1 MIVKLGMTIFRIHN
15 CWLLETTLQ
24 PIQRSKISLE
34 FDLPTTKTTYFW
46 GTFLPFL
53 LLHVFTGS
61 FTGMPRKPIRH
72 WYGYTRTTHIPGQ
85 PGYDTLLGRG
95 WKSSGTCRSRSDPP
109 ASGSTT
115 AFLCLPLRV
124 LLPTIL
130 DVNRDKFRDSS
141 DWSDC
146 VAQILQ
152 NLLTIPE
159 NSSSKISAS
168 VFAESHHVAVLFFFF
183 FYFFKDDF
191 WSSRA
196 FVGCLSASGFAGA
209 WDWSYSK
216 HGKWKCGSRHA
227 KWAAAANAVGWG
239 SGGHQ

>member
-1 MIVKLGMTIFRIHN
+1 M
-15 CWLLETTLQ
+15 
-24 PIQRSKISLE
+24 IQRSKMSLT
-34 FDLPTTKTTYFW
+34 FDLPTTKTTHFW
-46 GTFLPFL
+46 GTFLPFYFCTFL
-53 LLHVFTGS
+53 PDPLQACRETQS
-61 FTGMPRKPIRH
+61 DSDMD
-72 WYGYTRTTHIPGQ
+72 TRTTHIPDQ
-85 PGYDTLLGRG
+85 PGHDKLLGRG
-95 WKSSGTCRSRSDPP
+95 WKSPRTCRSRSDPP
-109 ASGSTT
+109 ASGSAT
-115 AFLCLPLRV
+115 AFICLPVRV

-130 DVNRDKFRDSS
+130 DVNRDKFRDSL
-141 DWSDC
+141 DC
-146 VAQILQ
+146 LDFVAQILQ

-159 NSSSKISAS
+159 NSFSKISAS
-168 VFAESHHVAVLFFFF
+168 VFAESHHVAVLFFF
-183 FYFFKDDF
+183 FFKDDF